1 MTSEGSRLLS
11 TTDMA
16 RKTKTEGPK
25 LKPRKYYEPDFLILA
40 LTLLLTLFG
49 LVMVFSA
56 SYYYAISKTGNPY
69 TFLINDMMWKLL
81 GWVVFAFLTHF
92 DYHRIAKYSFIV
104 LAVGFVLLGL
114 IFTPLG
120 KTINNATRW
129 LDFKIF
135 TVMPGEVIKT
145 CLILFLAYFYA
156 KDPSR
161 IKRWK
166 DGHFVVLAI
175 GGAAFLLILAQ
186 PNLSTAGLVLLLVLG
201 MMLLAGLAWGWI
213 IAMGALGVG
222 AFTIVVLSPK
232 GAYMMERI
240 QTFFDP
246 FKDALGSGYQVVQSL
261 LALGSGGLLG
271 VGLGQSIQKTLYL
284 PEPQSDFILAIIG
297 EELGYVG
304 LIVLM
309 CVYMLL
315 IWRCIKTA
323 IKAPDIYGTLLA
335 GGVALHLGLQV
346 VLNIAVVSASFFPT
360 GVVLPFVSLGGN
372 ATILYLAEMGV
383 VFNISRQ
390 IRPPEEEG
398 I

>member
-1 MTSEGSRLLS
+1 
-11 TTDMA
+11 MA
-16 RKTKTEGPK
+16 KKNAEAPK
-25 LKPRKYYEPDFLILA
+25 LKPRKYYDPDFLVLA
-40 LTLLLTLFG
+40 LTLLLSLFG
-49 LVMVFSA
+49 LLMVFSA
-56 SYYYAISKTGNPY
+56 SYYFAISKTGNPY
-69 TFLINDMMWKLL
+69 TYLINDFMWKAL
-81 GWVVFAFLTHF
+81 GWTVFVFLANF
-92 DYHRIAKYSFIV
+92 DYHRISKYSLIV
-104 LAVGFVLLGL
+104 LIVGFVLLGL

-120 KTINNATRW
+120 LTINNATRW
-129 LDFKIF
+129 LNFRFF

-145 CLILFLAYFYA
+145 CLILFLAWFYA
-156 KDPSR
+156 SDPGR

-166 DGHFVVLAI
+166 DGHFVVLAVA
-175 GGAAFLLILAQ
+175 GAAFLLILAQ
-186 PNLSTAGLVLLLVLG
+186 PNLSTAGLVVLLVLG
-201 MMLLAGLAWGWI
+201 MMLLAGLAWRWI
-213 IAMGALGVG
+213 IALVGLMVG
-222 AFTIVVLSPK
+222 AFTIVVISPR

-271 VGLGQSIQKTLYL
+271 VGLGKSIQKTLYL

-304 LIVLM
+304 LILLM
-309 CVYMLL
+309 LVYMLL
-315 IWRCIKTA
+315 IWRCIKVA
-323 IKAPDIYGTLLA
+323 IKAPDLYGTFLA
-335 GGVALHLGLQV
+335 GGIALHLGLQV

-390 IRPPEEEG
+390 IRPPEEDE